1 MSGLIWAGIG
11 KGISDAG
18 TSIGGFMMKR
28 AAQEEDREDRQEERR
43 REREDDRK
51 WREEQNALYKRTA
64 DQQGSGG
71 RGSDGLSAKDIGEAG
86 ADEGMLARA
95 SGMTVPELRALRKY
109 SETGDTKPFERDMQQ
124 VTLGDSG
131 DPYNPEMTSET
142 VRGLPPGFEKE
153 ARAKM
158 QTLARIE
165 ESYRLGGK
173 YDDVVK
179 GRRGT
184 QEIDASD
191 AAMRDPSKAGIIG
204 QGMAAGAGKDL
215 VGGDSNVTRNKF
227 TGATSTTPVGE
238 SVIRENDAD
247 AGKARAE
254 ANKANAGAKDDSL
267 NTLQQ
272 MRKTAEETLK
282 DARKALT
289 EFDKI
294 YKDLPKAEREK
305 RADERKT
312 LEKEVNEARGN
323 LSKISERLANRLDGK
338 KDEPAPKPAPA
349 PAPAAASSS
358 MPAPTTKDE
367 FDKLPKG
374 TRYKAPDG
382 TIRIK

>member
-11 KGISDAG
+11 KGIADAG
-18 TSIGGFMMKR
+18 STLGSYMLR
-28 AAQEEDREDRQEERR
+28 SADREADREDRQEERR

-51 WREEQNALYKRTA
+51 WREEQNALYRRTA
-64 DQQGSGG
+64 EQQMAGRSGG
-71 RGSDGLSAKDIGEAG
+71 GGSDGLSAKDIGEAG

-95 SGMTVPELRALRKY
+95 AGMTVPELRALRKY
-109 SETGDTKPFERDMQQ
+109 SETGDTKPFERDQEK

-131 DPYNPEMTSET
+131 DPYNPDMVAET
-142 VRGLPPGFEKE
+142 VRGLPPGFDREV
-153 ARAKM
+153 RAKM
-158 QTLARIE
+158 QTLAKIE

-227 TGATSTTPVGE
+227 TGATSTTPVGD
-238 SVIRENDAD
+238 SQIRENDAD
-247 AGKARAE
+247 AVKARAE

-338 KDEPAPKPAPA
+338 KDAPA
-349 PAPAAASSS
+349 PSAGGGRGSVNPPPARPGAS
-358 MPAPTTKDE
+358 KDYSNLW
-367 FDKLPKG
+367 K
-374 TRYKAPDG
+374 
-382 TIRIK
+382 